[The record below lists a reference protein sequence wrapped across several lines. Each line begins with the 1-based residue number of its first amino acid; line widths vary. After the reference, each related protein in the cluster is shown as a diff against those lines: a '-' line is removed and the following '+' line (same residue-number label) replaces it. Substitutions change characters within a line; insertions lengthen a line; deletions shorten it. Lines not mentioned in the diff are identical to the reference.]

1 MDKLNLQ
8 VRLAIILL
16 IFFVLAVVLQIA
28 RSSYVADITIREEA
42 ESVAVLLNQLFDIAD
57 TGEQLTPNETVTDTE
72 LLQNLV
78 LLENIRH
85 LDLRIQSADSHYPE
99 VNEDP
104 RSTINALPWYIAL
117 VYPDPGDQIEAV
129 WIETRARII
138 ATFFFL
144 VVLLVALVFLTIRWM
159 NPVEVINEVLAK
171 VEGGDFSSRLSK
183 FSLPEFRK
191 IGDHIN
197 HLTTRLGAS
206 KS

>member
-85 LDLRIQSADSHYPE
+85 LDVRIQSADSHYPE

-117 VYPDPGDQIEAV
+117 VYPDDALEIRTFVQNNGDIISIYTDPGDQIEAV

-159 NPVEVINEVLAK
+159 NPVEVINEV
-171 VEGGDFSSRLSK
+171 
-183 FSLPEFRK
+183 
-191 IGDHIN
+191 
-197 HLTTRLGAS
+197 
-206 KS
+206 